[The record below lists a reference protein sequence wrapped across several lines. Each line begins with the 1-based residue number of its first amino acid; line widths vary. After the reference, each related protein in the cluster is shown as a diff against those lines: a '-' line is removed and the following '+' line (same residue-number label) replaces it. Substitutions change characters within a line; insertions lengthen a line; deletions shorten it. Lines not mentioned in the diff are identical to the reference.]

1 MLINDI
7 IITSQTYHLKVQT
20 LVIKKNNVIS
30 MDDSFTLSDTVMLS
44 NVKLNFLNFHYY
56 QIY

>member
-30 MDDSFTLSDTVMLS
+30 MDDSFTLSDTVMLLY
-44 NVKLNFLNFHYY
+44 VKLNFLNFHYY